1 MQASP
6 RFWNRLADRYERTP
20 IADEEVYKRKLAAT
34 QARFHTQMQV
44 LELGC
49 GTGSTAILHAPFVAH
64 LHAVDFS
71 ERMIGIARE
80 KAAAA
85 GVANLSFEVADVD
98 TFAPPAEGYDAVL
111 ALSLLHLVDDR
122 AALLS
127 RMHGWL
133 KPGGLLVTSTA
144 CLGDWL
150 RVMRLVGPL
159 GERLGLLPRVRV
171 FTGEELADS
180 IRAAGFRIEEN
191 WRPGKRAAVFIIGR
205 KSP

>member
-6 RFWNRLADRYERTP
+6 RFWNRLAERYERTP
-20 IADEEVYKRKLAAT
+20 IADEDAYKRKLAAT
-34 QARFHTQMQV
+34 RARFHTGMDV

-49 GTGSTAILHAPFVAH
+49 GTGSTAIAHAPFVRH

-71 ERMIGIARE
+71 ERMVEIARD

-85 GVANLSFEVADVD
+85 GALNLSFEVADVD
-98 TFAPPAEGYDAVL
+98 GFDPPSGGYDAVM

-127 RMHGWL
+127 RMHDWL
-133 KPGGLLVTSTA
+133 KPGGLLVSSTA

-150 RVMRLVGPL
+150 RVMRLVAPL

-171 FTGEELADS
+171 FTSDELADS
-180 IRAAGFRIEEN
+180 IRSAGFRIEEN
-191 WRPGKRAAVFIIGR
+191 WRPAKRAAVFIIGR
-205 KSP
+205 KSL